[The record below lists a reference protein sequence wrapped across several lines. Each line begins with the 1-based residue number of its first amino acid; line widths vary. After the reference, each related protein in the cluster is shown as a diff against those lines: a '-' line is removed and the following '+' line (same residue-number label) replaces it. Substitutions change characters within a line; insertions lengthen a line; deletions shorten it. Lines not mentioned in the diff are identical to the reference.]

1 MTYRLWRR
9 QCSNLGAPGKGV
21 AAKPRGSRPPGPRGL
36 TSLQA
41 PLERF
46 LSPGPF
52 DVYFLPCSCLGL
64 TVGMSLDPEVG
75 VGTKL
80 SLTWSTEGSQRFLA
94 AGLEAGPGS
103 ARRTLCWCRAG
114 AAQRARRGPS
124 VLRHNQADLAVNKGG
139 GDRGSQ
145 RGSVSA
151 SRGSGFSTSLLQA
164 GCIWGG

>member
-46 LSPGPF
+46 LSLGPF

-75 VGTKL
+75 VGTNPRGARRVPSVSWQL
-80 SLTWSTEGSQRFLA
+80 AWRLGQDLPEEHCAGVGLGLRSGPGEARLCFATTRLTWL
-94 AGLEAGPGS
+94 
-103 ARRTLCWCRAG
+103 
-114 AAQRARRGPS
+114 
-124 VLRHNQADLAVNKGG
+124 NKGG
-139 GDRGSQ
+139 GDHGSQ